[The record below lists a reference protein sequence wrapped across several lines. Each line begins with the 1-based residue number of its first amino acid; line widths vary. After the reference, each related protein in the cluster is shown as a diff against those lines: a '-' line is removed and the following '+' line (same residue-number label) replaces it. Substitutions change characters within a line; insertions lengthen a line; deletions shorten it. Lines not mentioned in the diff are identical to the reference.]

1 MKRIAIIWV
10 LAGLVL
16 TACARQTG
24 PERPVVALAEHD
36 YFMMYVK
43 PVLETRCL
51 ACHRGKQPPAGLSL
65 VQRSGLHAPRKRDR
79 PYVIPGD
86 PWASV
91 LLTSVVSGGTHPPVA
106 GGPILTEG
114 QISTLFEWI
123 EDGAFWPDNPYGF
136 LQPKRPVV
144 RKKGLLER

>member
-1 MKRIAIIWV
+1 
-10 LAGLVL
+10 
-16 TACARQTG
+16 
-24 PERPVVALAEHD
+24 
-36 YFMMYVK
+36 
-43 PVLETRCL
+43 L

-106 GGPILTEG
+106 GGPLLTEG
-114 QISTLFEWI
+114 QISTFFEWI